1 MSSFDNDDFDSD
13 DVRLPD
19 NIRTERLI
27 DVNEEEE
34 NNQNDSD
41 LEIALQK
48 SIEEYVTHSN
58 NQPIN
63 ETVDEE
69 YEKMIHQSILEEC
82 ERIERIQKEE
92 EKIKEMY
99 EKECIE
105 FKSKK
110 EAKYKYFINKLT
122 YIIKDEIKRN
132 NIIHIIKNYINT
144 PPNEKY
150 TCISNEEYELFNKF
164 MNYIYIIP
172 IAQNRRSP
180 LNKDDAEE
188 LINNIIVNVINSNKI
203 EFNYINDETYIKEIN
218 QLFN

>member
-1 MSSFDNDDFDSD
+1 MSSFDNNDDDN
-13 DVRLPD
+13 VRLPD
-19 NIRTERLI
+19 NIRTERVI
-27 DVNEEEE
+27 DDTESMEE
-34 NNQNDSD
+34 NNQNDTD

-58 NQPIN
+58 NQSIN
-63 ETVDEE
+63 EIIDEE

-92 EKIKEMY
+92 EKKIKEMY

-105 FKSKK
+105 FISKK
-110 EAKYKYFINKLT
+110 ETKYKYFISKLT

-132 NIIHIIKNYINT
+132 SIIHIIKNYINT
-144 PPNEKY
+144 HPNEKY
-150 TCISNEEYELFNKF
+150 TYISNEEYELFNKF
-164 MNYIYIIP
+164 INYIYIIP
-172 IAQNRRSP
+172 ISQNRRSP

-188 LINNIIVNVINSNKI
+188 LINNILNINKI